1 METLP
6 GENPWHP
13 ARDPKRSEPGPAVIG
28 GGKNTNP
35 TQGNQKRKR
44 GRPMPG
50 KTATIRGRKTYPILP
65 VDSVVVLPFSVAHL
79 TLEGP
84 EGKALLDRAA
94 QVDEK
99 GEGTLVLA
107 LLKDPSLEPSEE
119 NLHLVG
125 VQTRILGRTRL
136 GKNRY
141 QAMVRGEKR
150 VRLGAL
156 RPRGKIL
163 EGQVEP
169 APEGVLEPELAQE
182 LVDKAF
188 QLLETLVS
196 TDETLPPEILQ
207 VLGRN
212 RETPAAFPDYLAAA
226 LDFGSAGRK
235 RLLLAEDPEE
245 RLSVVCDLLAERVE
259 DAIQRNELIQRTRN
273 RVEKSRRESWLRH
286 QMAEIREQLG
296 EGGED
301 ALDYVRKAREAGIP
315 EYALAEVEKEAR
327 RLEILPPASSES
339 GVIRGWLDFVLEL
352 PWDKT
357 LSSPPPY
364 DEVGSILDRH
374 HYGLEKVKERIAEEI
389 AVLRLR
395 GPGKGTILCFTGP
408 PGTGKTSLGRAVA
421 EALGRPY
428 YRIALGGM
436 RDESEIRGHR
446 RTYVGALPGRI
457 LDGLRRVGAKDPVFL
472 IDEVDKLGVG
482 YQGDPAAALLEVL
495 DPEQNKAFTDHYLGM
510 PFDLSGVVFLATANT
525 PEAIPPALRDRMEMI
540 PLPGYTE
547 EEKKAIA
554 RRFLLPRA
562 LEAAGLEAGAAKV
575 PAESLEK
582 IIRHYTR
589 EAGVRNLARIM
600 EKVARKVAVDR
611 MKNPRAVLR
620 LRRAGLKELLGPPRF
635 RRDAK
640 APAGGVGSATGL
652 AWTPSG
658 GDLLEV
664 EVLLVPGQGKFSITG
679 FLGQVMRES
688 VHTAYTLVRSKA
700 ARLGIPMEAFQKRD
714 LHIHFPAGAVPK
726 DGPSAGLTVAVALAS
741 AFSGRAPAPGF
752 AMTGELALRGRIL
765 PVGGIREKLLA
776 AKRLGVKEVI
786 LPKANLPDLDK
797 VPPKALEKL
806 VIHPVSQVDQ
816 AFRLLFP
823 PVPRKAAR
831 TR

>member
-1 METLP
+1 
-6 GENPWHP
+6 
-13 ARDPKRSEPGPAVIG
+13 
-28 GGKNTNP
+28 
-35 TQGNQKRKR
+35 
-44 GRPMPG
+44 MPG

-79 TLEGP
+79 TLEGA

-94 QVDEK
+94 QVDAR

-107 LLKDPSLEPSEE
+107 LLKDPSLEPTGE
-119 NLHLVG
+119 NLHDLG

-150 VRLGAL
+150 VRLGAV
-156 RPRGKIL
+156 RPRDKIL
-163 EGQVEP
+163 EGPVERVSEKACDP
-169 APEGVLEPELAQE
+169 DLAGE
-182 LVDKAF
+182 LVEKAF

-212 RETPAAFPDYLAAA
+212 RENPPAFPDYLAAA
-226 LDFGSAGRK
+226 LDFGSEGRK
-235 RLLLAEDPEE
+235 RLLLAGDPEE
-245 RLSVVCDLLAERVE
+245 RLSVVCDLLAEKVE
-259 DAIQRNELIQRTRN
+259 DALQRNELIQRTRE

-296 EGGED
+296 EGGDEARDYAARARD
-301 ALDYVRKAREAGIP
+301 AGVPD
-315 EYALAEVEKEAR
+315 YALAEVEKEAR
-327 RLEILPPASSES
+327 RLDMLPPASSEA
-339 GVIRGWLDFVLEL
+339 GVIRGWLDFVLDL
-352 PWDKT
+352 PWNKT
-357 LSSPPPY
+357 QASPPPY
-364 DEVGSILDRH
+364 EEVRAILDRH
-374 HYGLEKVKERIAEEI
+374 HYGLEKAKERIAEEI
-389 AVLRLR
+389 AVMRLR

-408 PGTGKTSLGRAVA
+408 PGTGKTSLGKAVA

-472 IDEVDKLGVG
+472 IDEVDKLGLG

-562 LEAAGLEAGAAKV
+562 LEAAGLEKGAARLT
-575 PAESLEK
+575 AGSLEK

-600 EKVARKVAVDR
+600 EKVARKVAVER
-611 MKNPRAVLR
+611 MSNPDAVLR
-620 LRRAGLKELLGPPRF
+620 LGRPDLKELLGPPRF

-664 EVLLVPGQGKFSITG
+664 EVLLVPGQGKFSVTG

-688 VHTAYTLVRSKA
+688 VHAAYSLVRSRA
-700 ARLGIPMEAFQKRD
+700 NRLGIPSEAFQKRD

-726 DGPSAGLTVAVALAS
+726 DGPSAGLAIAVALAS

-752 AMTGELALRGRIL
+752 AMTGELSLRGRVL

-776 AKRLGVKEVI
+776 AQRMGIKAVI
-786 LPKANLPDLDK
+786 LPKANLPDLEK
-797 VPPKALEKL
+797 IPPKTLERLK
-806 VIHPVSQVDQ
+806 IHPVSRVDQ

-823 PVPRKAAR
+823 PVPRKASPPSR
-831 TR
+831 VKSS